1 MDLMGHGK
9 AHLLHIK
16 EMDAWALRFYSEKSK
31 GPTTNPTISLTTN
44 EQQKNTFQVIQFVT
58 FLGWLY
64 TSDLLRRQFESPG
77 LQLVNQLLP
86 KPHIKHFCIFPDF
99 WRLSPK
105 VMSKKTRRF

>member
-1 MDLMGHGK
+1 MGHGK